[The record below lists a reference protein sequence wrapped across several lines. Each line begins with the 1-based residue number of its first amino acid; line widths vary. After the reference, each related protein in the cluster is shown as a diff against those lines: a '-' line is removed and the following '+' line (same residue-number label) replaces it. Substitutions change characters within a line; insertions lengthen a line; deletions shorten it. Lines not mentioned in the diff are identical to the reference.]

1 MIVLA
6 LGSNRAGKW
15 GPPGRMLARG
25 LVELERQGIEI
36 IKVSSLYETAGV
48 VASGRPGIFA
58 NAVAIV
64 RTGCP
69 PDALIARLK
78 RLERDA
84 GRRSARPSGPRP
96 LDLDILDYHGLVR
109 GNPDVIYPAARRSG
123 MPLVLPHPRLHERP
137 FVLAPLAEIAPAWR
151 HPLTRETALEMWRNI
166 RRERQGRVLD
176 RRPMPAA
183 HGPRP

>member
-1 MIVLA
+1 M
-6 LGSNRAGKW
+6 
-15 GPPGRMLARG
+15 
-25 LVELERQGIEI
+25 
-36 IKVSSLYETAGV
+36 
-48 VASGRPGIFA
+48 FA

-69 PDALIARLK
+69 PGALIARLK
-78 RLERDA
+78 RLERAA

-109 GNPDVIYPAARRSG
+109 GDPDAVYPAGRRSG

-137 FVLAPLAEIAPAWR
+137 FVLAPLAEIAPGWR
-151 HPLTRETALEMWRNI
+151 HPLTRETALDLWRGM
-166 RRERQGRVLD
+166 RRERRGRVLA

-183 HGPRP
+183 QGPYP